1 MTKTY
6 LDEEGL
12 SQVWNVINARDEKIV
27 SKIKTLEGKIESK
40 STSVPVGEAFGWTE
54 GAAVTPIVGT
64 ASEYAEETTGEEG
77 E

>member
-12 SQVWNVINARDEKIV
+12 NQVWNVIDARDEKIV

-54 GAAVTPIVGT
+54 GAAVTPIVGI
-64 ASEYAEETTGEEG
+64 ASEYREEEEI
-77 E
+77 

>member
-12 SQVWNVINARDEKIV
+12 NQVWNVIDARDEKIV

-40 STSVPVGEAFGWTE
+40 STSVPVGEALGWTE
-54 GAAVTPIVGT
+54 GSSVTPVIGS
-64 ASEYAEETTGEEG
+64 ASEYTESEG
-77 E
+77 AQ